1 MFAAF
6 YKARSLLKTSS
17 SFFAHWS
24 ALSRVNS
31 QQSASLATVQD
42 PKYFY
47 LRLSAYSLAFE
58 VQLSLKDYSENA
70 FDLLVKPVRR
80 LIEKRGFSKPTEP
93 QEKAIPK
100 ILEGKNVLLIS
111 PTATGKTEAA
121 VLPVLSML
129 LQEPERALGIKVLYI
144 TPLRALNRDML
155 ERLEWW
161 CNNLDIKLA
170 VRHGD
175 TETKERTRQSRSPPT
190 ILITTP
196 ETLQAILPGWI
207 LRQHLRHVR
216 WVIVDE
222 VHEMADSKRGSQL
235 SLALERLRWIVGRDF
250 QVIGLSATIGSP
262 EKVAQFL
269 VGNGRSVEIVQ
280 VPVARMM
287 RLKIVFPKPEA
298 EDLRLSSKLYT
309 HPEVAARLRVIRDYI
324 SKRKSV
330 LLFTNTRAISEVLA
344 SRFKVWDINFPVSIH
359 HGSLAKPSR
368 IAAERGLKNGELKG
382 LVCTSS
388 LELGIDVGRIDMVIQ
403 YMSPRQVTRL
413 IQRVGR
419 SGHRIGRIADGIIVT
434 MDSDDTLEALAIAK
448 KALKEDLEPVLVPH
462 KPYDAL
468 AHQIAGLLLKR
479 RRWQFDEILEIFR
492 NAYPY
497 EDLTIED
504 VEKILRYMHQ
514 RFPRLAWVSFED
526 KVVLKPRRTKAL
538 FEYYFGNLSMIP
550 DEKQYLVV
558 DESSDS
564 AVGILDEAF
573 MAEYGKP
580 GIKFIIRGTPWRI
593 LHVSGE
599 KVHVR
604 PIDDPTGA
612 IPSWIGEEIPVPFE
626 VAQEVG
632 SIRGFVEEQM
642 KNGLSPEEIA
652 DKLSG
657 QYPSDKDT
665 ILRALAE
672 TIEHVNAGFSVPTD
686 KRMIVEDWEEFVIVH
701 ANFGSLTNRAL
712 AQLLG
717 QLLSERIGYSVVV
730 QHDPYRI
737 FVQTM
742 GAANADQMVTL
753 FNEMRAM
760 SDQAVRESL
769 TRATVKTGLFK
780 RRMIHVARRF
790 GALKKWADFSSVSLQ
805 RLIKSFEGT
814 PIYEEALK
822 EVFTKDLDLER
833 LVYVLRKIR
842 EGEIQV
848 QKIETGGNATPVAR
862 VGIERVSMKTDLIPP
877 ERMRAV
883 LVESAKARLL
893 NETCNFVCTNC
904 WSYMEMIYVKDLPDK
919 PKCPRC
925 GSSAIGLLKVEEEKA
940 LPLIEKKGEKLTKSE
955 KKLQNKAVQT
965 AQLIVRYGKPAAVAL
980 CARKVQP
987 SDIKDVLEKESGLN
1001 DRFYELVLEAERKAM
1016 SKRFWR

>member
-1 MFAAF
+1 LQE
-6 YKARSLLKTSS
+6 S
-17 SFFAHWS
+17 
-24 ALSRVNS
+24 
-31 QQSASLATVQD
+31 
-42 PKYFY
+42 PK
-47 LRLSAYSLAFE
+47 S
-58 VQLSLKDYSENA
+58 A

-80 LIEKRGFSKPTEP
+80 LVEQRGFSKSTEP
-93 QEKAIPK
+93 QEKTIPK

-121 VLPVLSML
+121 FLPVLSML
-129 LQEPERALGIKVLYI
+129 LQEPQTPGIKVLYI

-175 TETKERTRQSRSPPT
+175 TETKERTRQARSPPH

-207 LRQHLRHVR
+207 MRQHLQQVR
-216 WVIVDE
+216 WVIIDE

-235 SLALERLRWIVGRDF
+235 SLALERLRTMIGRDF
-250 QVIGLSATIGSP
+250 QTIGLSATIGSP

-269 VGNGRSVEIVQ
+269 VGKGRDVEIVR

-287 RLKIVFPKPEA
+287 QLKIVFPKPDSDDFKLA
-298 EDLRLSSKLYT
+298 GQLYT
-309 HPEVAARLRVIRDYI
+309 HPEVAARLRIIRDYI
-324 SKRKSV
+324 SKHKSV

-388 LELGIDVGRIDMVIQ
+388 LELGIDVGRIDLVIQ

-419 SGHRIGRIADGIIVT
+419 SGHRIGRIADGVIVA
-434 MDSDDTLEALAIAK
+434 MDSDDTLEALATARR
-448 KALKEDLEPVLVPH
+448 ALKEDLEPVEIPP

-468 AHQIAGLLLKR
+468 AHQIAGLLLKQR
-479 RRWQFDEILEIFR
+479 RLEFTEILEMFQ

-497 EDLTIED
+497 TDLTIED
-504 VEKILRYMHQ
+504 IEKILKYMHQ

-538 FEYYFGNLSMIP
+538 YEYYFENLSMIP
-550 DEKQYLVV
+550 EEKQFLVV
-558 DESSDS
+558 DESTDS
-564 AVGILDEAF
+564 AIGVLDEAF

-580 GIKFIIRGTPWRI
+580 GIKFIIRGSPWRI
-593 LHVSGE
+593 LHVSE
-599 KVHVR
+599 ERVHVK
-604 PIDDPTGA
+604 PVDDPTGA

-632 SIRGFVEEQM
+632 SIRGFVEEQF
-642 KNGLSPEEIA
+642 KKGFSAEDVA
-652 DKLSG
+652 TKLSE

-665 ILRALAE
+665 FLRALAE
-672 TIEHVNAGFSVPTD
+672 TIEQIGFGLAVPTE
-686 KRMIVEDWEEFVIVH
+686 KRIVVEDWEEFVIIH

-712 AQLLG
+712 AQLIG
-717 QLLSERIGYSVVV
+717 QLLSEKIGYGIVV

-742 GAANADQMVTL
+742 GAVNSNQIVTL
-753 FNEMRAM
+753 FDEMKTMPELAIR
-760 SDQAVRESL
+760 DAV

-790 GALKKWADFSSVSLQ
+790 GALKKWADFSNVSLQ
-805 RLIKSFEGT
+805 RLVKSFEDT

-822 EVFTKDLDLER
+822 EVFTKDLDLEQ
-833 LVYVLRKIR
+833 LVYVLKKIR
-842 EGEIQV
+842 EDEIQTM
-848 QKIETGGNATPVAR
+848 KIETEGNATPVAR

-883 LVESAKARLL
+883 LIESAKARLL
-893 NETCNFVCTNC
+893 NETCNLICTNC
-904 WSYMEMIYVKDLPDK
+904 WNYLEMIRAKDLPQK

-925 GSSAIGLLKVEEEKA
+925 SSSAIGLLKVEEERA
-940 LPLIEKKGEKLTKSE
+940 LPLLEKKGEKLTKSE
-955 KKLQNKAVQT
+955 EKLQKQALQS
-965 AQLIVRYGKPAAVAL
+965 AQLITKYGKAAVVAL
-980 CARKVQP
+980 CARRVQP
-987 SDIKDVLEKESGLN
+987 TDVGSVLEEEPKLN
-1001 DRFYELVLEAERKAM
+1001 DRFYELILEAERKVM
-1016 SKRFWR
+1016 SKRFW

>member
-1 MFAAF
+1 
-6 YKARSLLKTSS
+6 LKEP
-17 SFFAHWS
+17 
-24 ALSRVNS
+24 
-31 QQSASLATVQD
+31 
-42 PKYFY
+42 PK
-47 LRLSAYSLAFE
+47 
-58 VQLSLKDYSENA
+58 NA

-80 LIEKRGFSKPTEP
+80 LIEQRGFSKPTEP
-93 QEKAIPK
+93 QEKTIPK

-121 VLPVLSML
+121 FLPVISML
-129 LQEPERALGIKVLYI
+129 LQGQQGAPGIKVLYI

-175 TETKERTRQSRSPPT
+175 TETKERTRQARSPPD

-196 ETLQAILPGWI
+196 ETLQAILPGW
-207 LRQHLRHVR
+207 LMRQHLQQVR
-216 WVIVDE
+216 WIIIDE

-235 SLALERLRWIVGRDF
+235 VLALERLRAMIGKDF
-250 QVIGLSATIGSP
+250 QMIGLSATIGSP
-262 EKVAQFL
+262 ERVAQFL
-269 VGNGRSVEIVQ
+269 VGKDRSVEIVR

-287 RLKIVFPKPEA
+287 HLKIVFPKP
-298 EDLRLSSKLYT
+298 DSDDFKLSSQLYT
-309 HPEVAARLRVIRDYI
+309 HPEVASRLRLIRDYI
-324 SKRKSV
+324 SRHKSV

-344 SRFKVWDINFPVSIH
+344 SRFKVWDIDFPVSIH

-388 LELGIDVGRIDMVIQ
+388 LELGIDVGRIDLVIQ

-419 SGHRIGRIADGIIVT
+419 SGHRIGRIAEGIIVT

-448 KALKEDLEPVLVPH
+448 KALEENLEPVEIPP

-468 AHQIAGLLLKR
+468 AHQIAGLLIKTR
-479 RRWQFDEILEIFR
+479 RLEFNEVHEMFK

-497 EDLTIED
+497 RDLTIED
-504 VEKILRYMHQ
+504 IEKIFKYMHQ

-526 KVVLKPRRTKAL
+526 KVALKPRTTKAL
-538 FEYYFGNLSMIP
+538 FEYYFENLSMIP
-550 DEKQYLVV
+550 EEKQFLVV
-558 DESSDS
+558 DETSDS
-564 AVGILDEAF
+564 AIGVLDEAF

-580 GIKFIIRGTPWRI
+580 GTKFIIRGSPWII
-593 LHVSGE
+593 LHICEE
-599 KVHVR
+599 KVHVK
-604 PIDDPTGA
+604 PVDDPTGA

-632 SIRGFVEEQM
+632 SIRSFVEEQVQKEM
-642 KNGLSPEEIA
+642 SREEIA
-652 DKLSG
+652 EKLSE
-657 QYPSDKDT
+657 QYPSDKET

-672 TIEHVNAGFSVPTD
+672 TIEHIASGFPVPTD
-686 KRMIVEDWEEFVIVH
+686 KRIIIEDWEDFVIIH

-717 QLLSERIGYSVVV
+717 QLLTEKVGYGVVV

-742 GAANADQMVTL
+742 GTANSNQIIKL
-753 FNEMRAM
+753 FDEIRAM
-760 SDQAVRESL
+760 PDQVIRDTL

-790 GALKKWADFSSVSLQ
+790 GALKKWADFSNVSLQ
-805 RLIKSFEGT
+805 RLVKSFEGT

-842 EGEIQV
+842 ESEIYL
-848 QKIETGGNATPVAR
+848 QKVETGGNATPVAR

-883 LVESAKARLL
+883 LIESAKARLL
-893 NETCNFVCTNC
+893 NETCNLVCTNC
-904 WSYMEMIYVKDLPDK
+904 WNYIEMIRAKDLADK

-925 GSSAIGLLKVEEEKA
+925 GSPALGLLKVEEEKL
-940 LPLIEKKGEKLTKSE
+940 LPILEKKGEKLTKSE
-955 KKLQNKAVQT
+955 EKLHKQALQT
-965 AQLIVRYGKPAAVAL
+965 AQLIAKYGKVAAVGL
-980 CARKVQP
+980 CARRIQP
-987 SDIKDVLEKESGLN
+987 SDIIDVLEEEHKLN
-1001 DRFYELVLEAERKAM
+1001 DKFYELILEAERKAI
-1016 SKRFWR
+1016 SKRF

>member
-1 MFAAF
+1 
-6 YKARSLLKTSS
+6 LDSS
-17 SFFAHWS
+17 
-24 ALSRVNS
+24 
-31 QQSASLATVQD
+31 Q
-42 PKYFY
+42 K
-47 LRLSAYSLAFE
+47 
-58 VQLSLKDYSENA
+58 NA
-70 FDLLVKPVRR
+70 FNLLVKPVRR
-80 LIEKRGFSKPTEP
+80 LIEQRGFSKPTEP

-121 VLPVLSML
+121 FLPVLSML
-129 LQEPERALGIKVLYI
+129 LQEPQKPGIKVLYI

-155 ERLEWW
+155 ERLQWW

-175 TETKERTRQSRSPPT
+175 TETKERTRQARSPPK

-207 LRQHLRHVR
+207 MRQHLQQVR
-216 WVIVDE
+216 WVIIDE

-235 SLALERLRWIVGRDF
+235 SLALERLRWMIGKDF
-250 QVIGLSATIGSP
+250 QIIGLSATIGSP

-269 VGNGRSVEIVQ
+269 VGNGRSVEIVR

-287 RLKIVFPKPEA
+287 RLKIVFPKPGEEDFRLA
-298 EDLRLSSKLYT
+298 EKLYT
-309 HPEVAARLRVIRDYI
+309 HPEVAARLRIIRDYI
-324 SKRKSV
+324 GKHKSV

-344 SRFKVWDINFPVSIH
+344 SRFKVWDMDFPVSIH

-388 LELGIDVGRIDMVIQ
+388 LELGIDVGRIDLVIQ

-419 SGHRIGRIADGIIVT
+419 SGHRIGRIAEGLVVT
-434 MDSDDTLEALAIAK
+434 MDSDDTLEALAIAR
-448 KALKEDLEPVLVPH
+448 KALKEDLEPVEIPP

-468 AHQIAGLLLKR
+468 THQIAGLLLKNR
-479 RRWQFDEILEIFR
+479 RLEFEEILEIFR

-497 EDLTIED
+497 KDLTIED
-504 VEKILRYMHQ
+504 VEKILLYMHQ
-514 RFPRLAWVSFED
+514 RFPRLAWASFED

-538 FEYYFGNLSMIP
+538 YEYYFGNLSMIP
-550 DEKQYLVV
+550 DEKRFLVV

-564 AVGILDEAF
+564 AVGVLDEAF

-580 GIKFIIRGTPWRI
+580 GVKFIIRGSPWRI
-593 LHVSGE
+593 LHVSEE
-599 KVHVR
+599 KVHVK
-604 PIDDPTGA
+604 PVDDPTGA

-632 SIRGFVEEQM
+632 AIRGFVEEQM
-642 KNGLSPEEIA
+642 LKGVPPQEIA
-652 DKLSG
+652 AKLSK
-657 QYPSDKDT
+657 QYPSDRDT
-665 ILRALAE
+665 ILQALTE
-672 TIEHVNAGFSVPTD
+672 TVEQVRSNIPVPTD
-686 KRMIVEDWEEFVIVH
+686 KRILIEDWEEFVIIH
-701 ANFGSLTNRAL
+701 TNFGSLTNRAL
-712 AQLLG
+712 AQLIG
-717 QLLSERIGYSVVV
+717 QLLSEKIGYSVIV

-737 FVQTM
+737 FIQTM
-742 GAANADQMVTL
+742 GAANSEQLRTL
-753 FNEMRAM
+753 FDEMKAM
-760 SDQAVRESL
+760 PDQTVRDTL

-790 GALKKWADFSSVSLQ
+790 GALKKWADFSNVSLQ
-805 RLIKSFEGT
+805 RLIQSFEGT

-822 EVFTKDLDLER
+822 EVFTKDLDLEK
-833 LVYVLRKIR
+833 LIYVLRKIR
-842 EGEIQV
+842 EGKIEIQKV
-848 QKIETGGNATPVAR
+848 ETGGNATPVAR

-883 LVESAKARLL
+883 LIESTKARLL
-893 NETCNFVCTNC
+893 NETCTFLCTNC
-904 WSYMEMIYVKDLPDK
+904 WNYIEMIRTRELPDN

-925 GSSAIGLLKVEEEKA
+925 GSKALGMLKVEEEKA
-940 LPLIEKKGEKLTKSE
+940 LPLIEKKGGKLTKSE
-955 KKLQNKAVQT
+955 EKLKKQALKT
-965 AQLIVRYGKPAAVAL
+965 AKLIEKYGKSAAVAL
-980 CARKVQP
+980 CARRVQP
-987 SDIKDVLEKESGLN
+987 LDIKEVLEEESKLN
-1001 DRFYELVLEAERKAM
+1001 DRFYELVLEAERKAL
-1016 SKRFWR
+1016 SKRFW

>member
-1 MFAAF
+1 L
-6 YKARSLLKTSS
+6 RE
-17 SFFAHWS
+17 
-24 ALSRVNS
+24 
-31 QQSASLATVQD
+31 AS
-42 PKYFY
+42 K
-47 LRLSAYSLAFE
+47 
-58 VQLSLKDYSENA
+58 NA

-80 LIEKRGFSKPTEP
+80 LVEQRGFSRSTEP
-93 QEKAIPK
+93 QEKTIPK

-121 VLPVLSML
+121 FLPVLSML
-129 LQEPERALGIKVLYI
+129 LQGQQGTPGIKVLYI

-175 TETKERTRQSRSPPT
+175 TETKERTRQARSPPE

-207 LRQHLRHVR
+207 MRQHLQQVR
-216 WVIVDE
+216 WVIIDE

-235 SLALERLRWIVGRDF
+235 SLALERLRSMIGRDF
-250 QVIGLSATIGSP
+250 QTIGLSATIGSP

-269 VGNGRSVEIVQ
+269 VGKGRSVEIVR

-287 RLKIVFPKPEA
+287 RLKTVFPKPDA
-298 EDLRLSSKLYT
+298 EDLKLSSQLYT
-309 HPEVAARLRVIRDYI
+309 HPEVAARLRIIRDYI
-324 SKRKSV
+324 SRHKSV

-344 SRFKVWDINFPVSIH
+344 SRFKVWDIDFPVSIH

-388 LELGIDVGRIDMVIQ
+388 LELGIDVGRIDLVIQ

-419 SGHRIGRIADGIIVT
+419 SGHRIGRIAEGIIVA
-434 MDSDDTLEALAIAK
+434 MDSDDTLETLAIARR
-448 KALKEDLEPVLVPH
+448 ALKENLEPVEIPP

-468 AHQIAGLLLKR
+468 AHQIAGLLLKNR
-479 RRWQFDEILEIFR
+479 RLEFGEILEMFR

-538 FEYYFGNLSMIP
+538 FEYYFDNLSMIP
-550 DEKQYLVV
+550 EEKQFLVV

-564 AVGILDEAF
+564 AIGVLDEAF

-580 GIKFIIRGTPWRI
+580 GTKFIIRGSPWRI
-593 LHVSGE
+593 LHISEE
-599 KVHVR
+599 KVLVK
-604 PIDDPTGA
+604 PVDDPTGA

-632 SIRGFVEEQM
+632 SIRGFVEEQVW
-642 KNGLSPEEIA
+642 KGLSQEEIA
-652 DKLSG
+652 VKLSE

-665 ILRALAE
+665 ILSALAE
-672 TIEHVNAGFSVPTD
+672 TIEHIMAKLSVPTD
-686 KRMIVEDWEEFVIVH
+686 KRIIFEDWEEFVIIH
-701 ANFGSLTNRAL
+701 ANFGSLANRAL
-712 AQLLG
+712 AQFLG
-717 QLLSERIGYSVVV
+717 QLLSEKIGYGVVV

-742 GAANADQMVTL
+742 GAANADQIVAL
-753 FNEMRAM
+753 FDEMHAM
-760 SDQAVRESL
+760 PEQAIRNAL

-805 RLIKSFEGT
+805 RLIKSFEDT

-822 EVFTKDLDLER
+822 EVFTKDLDLEK
-833 LVYVLRKIR
+833 LVHVLKKIL
-842 EGEIQV
+842 EGEIQL
-848 QKIETGGNATPVAR
+848 QKVETGGYATPVAR

-883 LVESAKARLL
+883 LIESAKARLL
-893 NETCNFVCTNC
+893 NETCNFICTNC
-904 WSYMEMIYVKDLPDK
+904 WSYMEMIRTKDLPEK
-919 PKCPRC
+919 PKCPKC
-925 GSSAIGLLKVEEEKA
+925 GSHSIGLLKVEEEKA
-940 LPLIEKKGEKLTKSE
+940 FPLLEKKGEKLTKSE
-955 KKLQNKAVQT
+955 EKLQKQALQT
-965 AQLIVRYGKPAAVAL
+965 AQLMAKYGKAAALAL

-987 SDIKDVLEKESGLN
+987 SDVKDVLEEESKPN
-1001 DRFYELVLEAERKAM
+1001 DKFYELVLEAERKAL
-1016 SKRFWR
+1016 SKRFW

>member
-1 MFAAF
+1 MD
-6 YKARSLLKTSS
+6 SS
-17 SFFAHWS
+17 
-24 ALSRVNS
+24 
-31 QQSASLATVQD
+31 Q
-42 PKYFY
+42 K
-47 LRLSAYSLAFE
+47 
-58 VQLSLKDYSENA
+58 NA
-70 FDLLVKPVRR
+70 FNLLVKPVRR
-80 LIEKRGFSKPTEP
+80 LIEQRGFSKPTEP

-121 VLPVLSML
+121 FLPVLSML
-129 LQEPERALGIKVLYI
+129 LQEPQKPGIKVLYI

-155 ERLEWW
+155 ERLQWW

-175 TETKERTRQSRSPPT
+175 TETKERTRQARSPPK

-207 LRQHLRHVR
+207 MRQHLQQVR
-216 WVIVDE
+216 WVIIDE

-235 SLALERLRWIVGRDF
+235 SLALERLRWMIGKDF
-250 QVIGLSATIGSP
+250 QIIGLSATIGSP

-269 VGNGRSVEIVQ
+269 VGNGRSVEIVR

-287 RLKIVFPKPEA
+287 RLKIVFPKPGEEDFRLA
-298 EDLRLSSKLYT
+298 EKLYT
-309 HPEVAARLRVIRDYI
+309 HPEVAARLRIIRDYI
-324 SKRKSV
+324 GKHKSV

-344 SRFKVWDINFPVSIH
+344 SRFKVWDMDFPVSIH

-388 LELGIDVGRIDMVIQ
+388 LELGIDVGRIDLVIQ

-419 SGHRIGRIADGIIVT
+419 SGHRIGRIAEGLVVT
-434 MDSDDTLEALAIAK
+434 MDSDDTLEALAIAR
-448 KALKEDLEPVLVPH
+448 KALKEDLEPVEIPP

-468 AHQIAGLLLKR
+468 THQIAGLLLKNR
-479 RRWQFDEILEIFR
+479 RLEFEEILEIFR

-497 EDLTIED
+497 KDLTIED
-504 VEKILRYMHQ
+504 VEKILLYMHQ
-514 RFPRLAWVSFED
+514 RFPRLAWASFED

-538 FEYYFGNLSMIP
+538 YEYYFGNLSMIP
-550 DEKQYLVV
+550 DEKRFLVV

-564 AVGILDEAF
+564 AVGVLDEAF

-580 GIKFIIRGTPWRI
+580 GVKFIIRGSPWRI
-593 LHVSGE
+593 LHVSEE
-599 KVHVR
+599 KVHVK
-604 PIDDPTGA
+604 PVDDPTGA

-632 SIRGFVEEQM
+632 AIRGFVEEQM
-642 KNGLSPEEIA
+642 LKGVPPQEIA
-652 DKLSG
+652 AKLSE
-657 QYPSDKDT
+657 QYPSDRDT
-665 ILRALAE
+665 ILQALTE
-672 TIEHVNAGFSVPTD
+672 TVEQVRSNIPVPTD
-686 KRMIVEDWEEFVIVH
+686 KRILIEDWEEFVIIH
-701 ANFGSLTNRAL
+701 TNFGSLTNRAL
-712 AQLLG
+712 AQLIG
-717 QLLSERIGYSVVV
+717 QLLSEKIGYSVIV

-737 FVQTM
+737 FIQTM
-742 GAANADQMVTL
+742 GAADSEQLRTL
-753 FNEMRAM
+753 FDEMKAM
-760 SDQAVRESL
+760 PDQTVRDTL

-790 GALKKWADFSSVSLQ
+790 GALKKWADFSNVSLQ
-805 RLIKSFEGT
+805 RLIQSFEGT

-833 LVYVLRKIR
+833 LIYVLRKIR
-842 EGEIQV
+842 EGKIEIQKV
-848 QKIETGGNATPVAR
+848 ETGGNATPVAR

-883 LVESAKARLL
+883 LIESTKARLL
-893 NETCNFVCTNC
+893 NETCTFLCTNC
-904 WSYMEMIYVKDLPDK
+904 WNYIEMIRTRELPDN

-925 GSSAIGLLKVEEEKA
+925 GSKALGMLKVEEEKA
-940 LPLIEKKGEKLTKSE
+940 LPLIEKKGGKLTKSE
-955 KKLQNKAVQT
+955 EKLKKQALKT
-965 AQLIVRYGKPAAVAL
+965 AKLIEKYGKSAAVAL
-980 CARKVQP
+980 CARRVQP
-987 SDIKDVLEKESGLN
+987 LDIKEVLEEESKLN
-1001 DRFYELVLEAERKAM
+1001 DRFYELVLEAERKAL
-1016 SKRFWR
+1016 SKRFW